1 MDKVGATSVG
11 EIRDRIWLAIAE
23 RRLRPGT
30 RLKEEQLAEIFS
42 VSRAR
47 VRQALSLL
55 ERDRLV
61 TLVPNRG
68 GFVAEPTV
76 EEARDVFFAR
86 RIIEGRLVERLCER
100 AKKADIAKLRA
111 HVGEE
116 RKAHQRGD
124 LSGIVRLSGG
134 FHILIA
140 ELAGS
145 QYLFEVLRDLVSRT
159 SLITT
164 MYQPRLTHDC
174 GPDEHE
180 QVVDLIAKGD
190 ATGAF
195 AAMEHHLSHVESQL
209 DLNDAPEL
217 PGDLREVLA
226 PAG

>member
-1 MDKVGATSVG
+1 MEKAVSTSVN

-23 RRLRPGT
+23 RKLRPGT
-30 RLKEEQLAEIFS
+30 RLKEEELAEIFS
-42 VSRAR
+42 ASRAR

-86 RIIEGRLVERLCER
+86 RIIEGGLVARLCAHARPEDIR
-100 AKKADIAKLRA
+100 RLRDHVAD
-111 HVGEE
+111 E
-116 RKAHQRGD
+116 RKAHVAGD
-124 LSGIVRLSGG
+124 LSAIVRLSGG

-145 QYLFEVLRDLVSRT
+145 EYLFDVLRDLVSRT
-159 SLITT
+159 SLIAT

-174 GPDEHE
+174 GPDEHDA
-180 QVVDLIAKGD
+180 VVDLIEAGD
-190 ATGAF
+190 AAGALEK
-195 AAMEHHLSHVESQL
+195 MNHHLSHVESQL
-209 DLNDAPEL
+209 DLNEAPEL
-217 PGDLREVLA
+217 PRDLRDVLF
-226 PAG
+226 